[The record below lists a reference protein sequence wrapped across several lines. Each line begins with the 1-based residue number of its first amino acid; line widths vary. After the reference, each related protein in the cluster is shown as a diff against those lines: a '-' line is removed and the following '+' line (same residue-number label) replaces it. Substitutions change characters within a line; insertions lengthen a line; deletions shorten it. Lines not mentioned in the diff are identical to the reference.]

1 MNSFYSFLYCF
12 FFFFNC
18 FRSVT
23 LFSTWYRYAEIS
35 RFSPR
40 VEEKSPLTFTGGKQE
55 FLCEIGLFRRLPGT
69 SLFSQRI
76 GPGSAVELGEEVQL
90 RSIVRSNDGRIL
102 IFLGIAFY
110 EELNLCSFYL
120 TGWFYSKLTDVVVR
134 RLKKQTSTSNDGSA
148 ILVLQDGCRN
158 PAYRV
163 RFSFGLLFIYI
174 KFPE

>member
-1 MNSFYSFLYCF
+1 MNSFYSFIYCF
-12 FFFFNC
+12 SLFF
-18 FRSVT
+18 SSSL
-23 LFSTWYRYAEIS
+23 LFSFGCSFSITWYRYAEIS

-90 RSIVRSNDGRIL
+90 RSIVR
-102 IFLGIAFY
+102 
-110 EELNLCSFYL
+110 YL
-120 TGWFYSKLTDVVVR
+120 KNIYMLAWINFHVFKIGWFYSKLTDVVVR
-134 RLKKQTSTSNDGSA
+134 RLKKQTSASNDGSA

-163 RFSFGLLFIYI
+163 RLFVFI
-174 KFPE
+174 